1 MRTSRLGLIAG
12 IALVSV
18 PLVAGTSFACA
29 DHEYEQCVL
38 GACVCL
44 PKIGGAV
51 GQGAQHLKEEL
62 QGQIGGPVYE
72 QAIVQSRNTAING
85 AMPIPPQI
93 RQALTGYASADSMNR
108 ARYKIQDNGAL
119 NLARLTFQLNMGHP
133 TAITLIDVIVFRGP
147 TEANDPALWA
157 HELVHV
163 DQYASWGV
171 RDFAISYARNSG
183 SVEAPAYERGN
194 SYWAWAQNNG
204 IGQVGSAPGPT
215 PQGVG
220 AFCYTPFGRFGPG
233 PTQPVGTLCVVMSPQ
248 GQMQGQIGF

>member
-1 MRTSRLGLIAG
+1 MVHSGVSKIGQFRRCGTDELTEYFVAFPAARLRMNRQEEDDMRTSRLGLIAG

-93 RQALTGYASADSMNR
+93 RQALTGYASAEFDEQSQIQNSRQWGTESRTADVSAQYGAPNCHYAYQRHRISRSNR
-108 ARYKIQDNGAL
+108 G
-119 NLARLTFQLNMGHP
+119 
-133 TAITLIDVIVFRGP
+133 
-147 TEANDPALWA
+147 E
-157 HELVHV
+157 
-163 DQYASWGV
+163 
-171 RDFAISYARNSG
+171 
-183 SVEAPAYERGN
+183 
-194 SYWAWAQNNG
+194 
-204 IGQVGSAPGPT
+204 
-215 PQGVG
+215 
-220 AFCYTPFGRFGPG
+220 
-233 PTQPVGTLCVVMSPQ
+233 
-248 GQMQGQIGF
+248 